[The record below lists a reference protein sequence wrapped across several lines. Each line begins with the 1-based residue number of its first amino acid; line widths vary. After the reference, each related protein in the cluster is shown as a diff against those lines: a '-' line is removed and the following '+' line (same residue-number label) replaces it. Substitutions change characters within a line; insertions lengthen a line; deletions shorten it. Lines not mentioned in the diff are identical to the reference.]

1 MKLTKIQRKLLK
13 FYLQHRT
20 TPPSVASV
28 LRSFA
33 VPWLMLALL
42 AAASTW
48 FIWAG
53 WPVVAWLIIGT
64 CAGAFLR
71 DIGRIQI
78 LFRTWQVTRAA
89 LDWQRIQELL
99 SSDDSASASTGSFQG
114 VRLIRDAFERV
125 LASLMAQQIEPVTF
139 RRIYF

>member
-13 FYLQHRT
+13 FYVQHRT

-33 VPWLMLALL
+33 VSWLFLALL
-42 AAASTW
+42 AGASTW

-53 WPVVAWLIIGT
+53 WPAVAWLFIGT

-71 DIGRIQI
+71 DIGRIQV
-78 LFRTWQVTRAA
+78 LFRTWPVVHAS
-89 LDWQRIQELL
+89 LDWQRVQELL
-99 SSDDSASASTGSFQG
+99 SPDDNAA
-114 VRLIRDAFERV
+114 
-125 LASLMAQQIEPVTF
+125 
-139 RRIYF
+139 